1 MNRFGQILVA
11 GAFFLANDRSQYA
24 GLKGYV
30 CAE

>member
-1 MNRFGQILVA
+1 MNRYAPLLPA
-11 GAFFLANDRSQYA
+11 GTFTMANDRSQQA